1 MEIYAR
7 VHVVG
12 QTANLQNHVA
22 KEINAAKARSA
33 VKEINAAKARSAVKE
48 INAAK
53 VRSVVKARS
62 AAKQYPSKN
71 NFNDYI
77 NHS

>member
-22 KEINAAKARSA
+22 
-33 VKEINAAKARSAVKE
+33 KEINAAKARSAVKE